1 MKKGID
7 SKTVRGSIYAEKID
21 LAKLGWN
28 KVQTDQKKLS
38 YIRGYIYRNYRI
50 RIKDPLDYIILCMIL
65 DALVVSK
72 KNFEDLK

>member
-1 MKKGID
+1 MKNRINLKIF
-7 SKTVRGSIYAEKID
+7 RNSINAEKMD

-28 KVQTDQKKLS
+28 KTQTDQRKLS

-65 DALVVSK
+65 DALSVLRREN
-72 KNFEDLK
+72 KNE